1 MTPVEESHD
10 WGQEEQTQWAQ
21 YMYTPRLPVPHYQE
35 HTFILQ
41 AVAEWRE
48 VLNCQGSMCIL
59 VDFASCVKPW
69 SYFSLLSAVLAT
81 VDCLILSPFLLSFI
95 DERKD
100 EYDPLGPEGSLH
112 SVGSGPGDFLPLYLT
127 FI

>member
-1 MTPVEESHD
+1 
-10 WGQEEQTQWAQ
+10 
-21 YMYTPRLPVPHYQE
+21 
-35 HTFILQ
+35 
-41 AVAEWRE
+41 
-48 VLNCQGSMCIL
+48 MCIL
-59 VDFASCVKPW
+59 VDFASSVKPW

-112 SVGSGPGDFLPLYLT
+112 SVGNGTGELHSHPLNCNMMFT
-127 FI
+127 ITPHSSIKSSAARH